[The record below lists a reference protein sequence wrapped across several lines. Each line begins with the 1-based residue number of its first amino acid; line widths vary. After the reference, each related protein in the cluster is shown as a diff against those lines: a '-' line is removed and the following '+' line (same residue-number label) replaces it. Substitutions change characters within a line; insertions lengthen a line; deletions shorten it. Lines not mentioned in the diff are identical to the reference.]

1 MNQAAFEA
9 DEKRTA
15 TAQIFKNLAVEML
28 ELAALDLSRPEP
40 DPLDRTPS
48 AAARRADRHSA
59 MLWVGGKGDRGVVT
73 FALCCDALNVP
84 LEAMRDAT
92 LAAPGRV
99 LAQIRAISNSDSQSV
114 GDVQSGQQASR
125 NRALSCPI

>member
-1 MNQAAFEA
+1 MSLATFEA

-15 TAQIFKNLAVEML
+15 TAQIFKSLAVEML
-28 ELAALDLSRPEP
+28 ELAALDLSRTEP

-48 AAARRADRHSA
+48 AAVRRADRHSA
-59 MLWVGGKGDRGVVT
+59 LLWVGGKGDRGVVT

-99 LAQIRAISNSDSQSV
+99 LAQIRSAANTESQHV
-114 GDVQSGQQASR
+114 EHDEAEQQASR
-125 NRALSCPI
+125 RRALSCPM

>member
-1 MNQAAFEA
+1 VNQADFEA

-15 TAQIFKNLAVEML
+15 TAQIFKSLAVEML

-48 AAARRADRHSA
+48 AAARRADRRSA
-59 MLWVGGKGDRGVVT
+59 MLWLGGKGDRGVVT

-92 LAAPGRV
+92 LTAPRRV

-114 GDVQSGQQASR
+114 GDTERGQQASR
-125 NRALSCPI
+125 RRALSSPN

>member
-1 MNQAAFEA
+1 MSLATFEA

-15 TAQIFKNLAVEML
+15 TAQIFKSLAVEML

-48 AAARRADRHSA
+48 AATCRADRLSA
-59 MLWVGGKGDRGVVT
+59 LRWVGGKGDRGVVT

-84 LEAMRDAT
+84 PDALRDVT
-92 LAAPGRV
+92 LSNPGRV
-99 LAQIRAISNSDSQSV
+99 LAQIRSLSNTEKQHNDHDDTRRQV
-114 GDVQSGQQASR
+114 SGR
-125 NRALSCPI
+125 RALLYPS

>member
-1 MNQAAFEA
+1 MSDATFEA

-15 TAQIFKNLAVEML
+15 TAQIFKSLAVEML

-48 AAARRADRHSA
+48 AAVRRADRHSA
-59 MLWVGGKGDRGVVT
+59 LLWMGGKGDRGVVT

-84 LEAMRDAT
+84 PEAMREAT
-92 LAAPGRV
+92 LAAPARV
-99 LAQIRAISNSDSQSV
+99 LAQIRSISNTDPERSEHLEAV
-114 GDVQSGQQASR
+114 QQASR
-125 NRALSCPI
+125 RRALSRAL

>member
-1 MNQAAFEA
+1 MSYAAFEA

-15 TAQIFKNLAVEML
+15 TAQIFKSLAVEML

-59 MLWVGGKGDRGVVT
+59 LLWVGGKGDRGVVT

-114 GDVQSGQQASR
+114 GNADVGEQASSR
-125 NRALSCPI
+125 RALSYPF

>member
-1 MNQAAFEA
+1 MSRATFEA

-15 TAQIFKNLAVEML
+15 TAQIFKSLAVGML

-48 AAARRADRHSA
+48 AAVRRSDRRSA
-59 MLWVGGKGDRGVVT
+59 LLWLGGKGDRGVVT

-99 LAQIRAISNSDSQSV
+99 LAQIRSASNVESQHV
-114 GDVQSGQQASR
+114 EHDEAGQQASR
-125 NRALSCPI
+125 RRALSCPL